1 MYTRTVTKQVE
12 FEGQQI
18 TFRFRRL
25 KRWEFMELQPFF
37 VNSAAGEIEL
47 EFEDQKAFFEIIERL
62 LPSTILNLTGLT
74 IDGDVFT
81 YDAKNSDEAAKE
93 MFTEIIT
100 EIYFVQLVQSLIAE
114 IIQASIP
121 AAKDSD
127 AKKLSSTPSDCST
140 A

>member
-37 VNSAAGEIEL
+37 VNSTAGEIEL

-93 MFTEIIT
+93 VFTEIIT
-100 EIYFVQLVQSLIAE
+100 EISMPV
-114 IIQASIP
+114 
-121 AAKDSD
+121 
-127 AKKLSSTPSDCST
+127 
-140 A
+140 